1 MRELRMGLVE
11 TFHPV
16 EHVSV
21 ARGAPAGCSARAIA
35 ASALAARVVALLDAG
50 LPGVAC
56 ASLWSRSTP
65 SLHGNGRVVGAVE
78 LARPRHD
85 ADGVVGVEAARA
97 WVLEVACGV
106 AAEGRARGRPAGKS
120 WPGVREAV
128 SLSRGILGRHDGLD
142 GLRREAEALLERQ
155 ALALDAVRYT
165 LLQHGCWFDHMDE
178 ARGLAARRRV
188 VGRVVLPFRV
198 EAA

>member
-1 MRELRMGLVE
+1 MGFVGA
-11 TFHPV
+11 FHAV
-16 EHVSV
+16 EHVAV
-21 ARGAPAGCSARAIA
+21 ARGVPAGHSARAIG
-35 ASALAARVVALLDAG
+35 ASVVAARVVALLDAG
-50 LPGVAC
+50 RPGVAC

-106 AAEGRARGRPAGKS
+106 AAEERARGRPAGKS

-128 SLSRGILGRHDGLD
+128 SLSRGILGRRDGLD
-142 GLRREAEALLERQ
+142 GLRREAGALLERQ
-155 ALALDAVRYT
+155 AAALDAVRYT
-165 LLQHGCWFDHMDE
+165 LLQHGCWFEHMDG
-178 ARGLAARRRV
+178 ARDMAERRRV
-188 VGRVVLPFRV
+188 VGRGVLPFRV
-198 EAA
+198 QAA

>member
-1 MRELRMGLVE
+1 MGLVE
-11 TFHPV
+11 AFHPV
-16 EHVSV
+16 EHVAV
-21 ARGAPAGCSARAIA
+21 ARGVPAGHSARAIG
-35 ASALAARVVALLDAG
+35 ASAVAARVVALLDAG
-50 LPGVAC
+50 RPGVAC

-65 SLHGNGRVVGAVE
+65 SLHGNGRVVGTVE

-85 ADGVVGVEAARA
+85 ANGVVGVEAARA

-106 AAEGRARGRPAGKS
+106 AAEERARGRPAGKS
-120 WPGVREAV
+120 WPGIREAV

-155 ALALDAVRYT
+155 APALDAVRYT
-165 LLQHGCWFDHMDE
+165 LLQHGCWFEHMDG
-178 ARGLAARRRV
+178 ARDMAERRR
-188 VGRVVLPFRV
+188 GAERVALPFRV